1 MKLLYLLSA
10 AACASV
16 AYAEYAVQICNNG
29 CKKVHTFKT
38 PNNIRPCICLAS
50 TQTATI
56 GDING
61 GDIKVFQS
69 ADCTGNFQ
77 KIPRNEAIN
86 NAQWVNSMSFGPSGS
101 SRDPG
106 PCGDW
111 YN

>member
-16 AYAEYAVQICNNG
+16 AYAEYKVQICNNG
-29 CKKVHTFKT
+29 CQKVHTFKT

-56 GDING
+56 GGIDG
-61 GDIKVFQS
+61 GIIKVFQS
-69 ADCTGNFQ
+69 NNCRGNYQ
-77 KIPRNEAIN
+77 TIPSNKAIE

-101 SRDPG
+101 SLDPG